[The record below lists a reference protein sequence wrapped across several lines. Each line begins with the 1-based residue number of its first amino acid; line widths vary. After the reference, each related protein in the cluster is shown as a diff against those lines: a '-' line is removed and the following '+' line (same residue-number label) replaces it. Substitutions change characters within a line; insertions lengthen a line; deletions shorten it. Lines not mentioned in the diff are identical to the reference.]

1 MVVEQ
6 HIVEEESSRGASVGQ
21 SRGERN
27 DVDEQYV
34 TKRSWMTIGDAK
46 VAVEGETKASTG
58 KPVPAADT
66 NGQTMAMIMVQEF
79 MEEGAEGSSAMAKR
93 ATTPAIKAAGTA
105 TSFVQTMLSATPLAV
120 LSRLSY
126 GIYLIH
132 FPFFLLWKSAVRERL
147 YTNIFNLFSESVPV
161 FVWSC
166 MLALVL
172 FLACEAPVGRLD
184 KILWAKSSL
193 KKKEEQVNEGHDLE
207 LPTRHSEAPE
217 ETHHR

>member
-1 MVVEQ
+1 MLWAVVISCATACVLYRFEWT
-6 HIVEEESSRGASVGQ
+6 RG
-21 SRGERN
+21 
-27 DVDEQYV
+27 
-34 TKRSWMTIGDAK
+34 TKHSELAK
-46 VAVEGETKASTG
+46 VSLAFWDRILWTLSL
-58 KPVPAADT
+58 AAFT
-66 NGQTMAMIMVQEF
+66 FILVSGR
-79 MEEGAEGSSAMAKR
+79 GG
-93 ATTPAIKAAGTA
+93 
-105 TSFVQTMLSATPLAV
+105 FVQTMLSATPLAV